1 MQERERFMYNDYY
14 MYDEMNY
21 SSMPSNTAFNNSPST
36 DGLQNTQ
43 SAPTDPTNISET
55 MGNMM

>member
-1 MQERERFMYNDYY
+1 MYNDYY

-43 SAPTDPTNISET
+43 SAPTDPTNRSET